1 MLCHAKELIFRSWA
15 LPSCTQTT
23 LFFLAFV
30 SGISSALLIALQG
43 VVYPLN
49 NKYTKKVNA
58 TKGNLAVNTASGRFY
73 RGTATTASILT
84 SRCPLRTPGPQ
95 RLWNSSFLSRKPLH
109 LPRRRITEQLG
120 YGNPTGRGKLGWRG
134 GGSQED
140 SCSSRDMR
148 DVGAMVIPAG
158 YSIDS
163 EALNLCSSDTK
174 NATRRFRRAVR
185 SASFCLRQ
193 TERSSALYKVKFRTI
208 RTV

>member
-134 GGSQED
+134 GGQPGRFLFIKGHARRRRYGD
-140 SCSSRDMR
+140 SSRLQ
-148 DVGAMVIPAG
+148 
-158 YSIDS
+158 Y
-163 EALNLCSSDTK
+163 
-174 NATRRFRRAVR
+174 RFG
-185 SASFCLRQ
+185 SAQFVL
-193 TERSSALYKVKFRTI
+193 I
-208 RTV
+208 